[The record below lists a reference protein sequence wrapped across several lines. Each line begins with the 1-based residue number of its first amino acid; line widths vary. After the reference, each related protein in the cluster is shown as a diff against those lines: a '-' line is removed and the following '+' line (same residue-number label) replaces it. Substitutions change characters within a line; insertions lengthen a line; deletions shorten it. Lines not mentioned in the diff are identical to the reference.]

1 MKICL
6 LLSYTYPWVRN
17 MNNMIIGKQI
27 QYYRT
32 RSALTLRELGDQIGV
47 SKQCLSG
54 WEHGRNM
61 PDAISLYKLAKIFDI
76 AMEKFYIEDDYISET
91 TPNNDC
97 VSETPLKPYP
107 EELSLT
113 PKETQLIYKLR
124 SMNTQRRKAVEVLFG
139 VNNIR

>member
-47 SKQCLSG
+47 YKQCLSG

-76 AMEKFYIEDDYISET
+76 AMEKFYNALNHENATSIFF
-91 TPNNDC
+91 
-97 VSETPLKPYP
+97 L
-107 EELSLT
+107 
-113 PKETQLIYKLR
+113 
-124 SMNTQRRKAVEVLFG
+124 
-139 VNNIR
+139 